1 MIDLICKYEILCR
14 EATFFGMKKMSMK
27 VLIFLYHG
35 CAEFEVTVACWQIAE
50 SEDYDIVTIANEKSS
65 ISTNSGFTI
74 IPDKIVSEIQITDN
88 IAGLIIPGG
97 SLLDLCDELRSL
109 IQNLDN
115 QNKLLAAICAGPQYF
130 AAANVIGTRNFTT
143 SRTPKRYIEIKQPDP
158 FNWNQFLDKRVVV
171 DENLITAKGYA
182 YSDFAIEIWDYL
194 GIIKSKEEKEERQR
208 QMLSQ
213 TYTIKKVDENKHE

>member
-1 MIDLICKYEILCR
+1 M
-14 EATFFGMKKMSMK
+14 TMK

-35 CAEFEVTVACWQIAE
+35 CAEFEVTIACWQIAE
-50 SEDYDIVTIANEKSS
+50 SEDYDVITIAYERSP
-65 ISTNSGFTI
+65 ILTNSGFTI
-74 IPDKIVSEIQITDN
+74 IPDKIVSEIKITDD

-97 SLLDLCDELRSL
+97 SLLDLRDELRLL

-130 AAANVIGTRNFTT
+130 AAANVIGARNFTT
-143 SRTPKRYIEIKQPDP
+143 TRTPERYIELKQHDP
-158 FNWNQFLDKRVVV
+158 FNWNQFIDKRVVI

-194 GIIKSKEEKEERQR
+194 GIIKSREEKEERQR

-213 TYTIKKVDENKHE
+213 TYTIKLD